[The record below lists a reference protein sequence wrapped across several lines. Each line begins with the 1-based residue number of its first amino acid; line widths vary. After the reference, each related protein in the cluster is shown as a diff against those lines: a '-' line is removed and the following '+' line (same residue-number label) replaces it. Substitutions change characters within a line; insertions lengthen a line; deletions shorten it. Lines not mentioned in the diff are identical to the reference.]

1 MSETRIISAAELFM
15 KIGATPRTR
24 SVRAD
29 QLFRKLRQADAKAD
43 TGPENPYAAAG
54 QKHLRQKQLPQKQ
67 LPQKQPPRPAP
78 TLQLNAAQ
86 KAARKSA

>member
-29 QLFRKLRQADAKAD
+29 QLFRKLRQADAKVD

-54 QKHLRQKQLPQKQ
+54 QKHVRQKQLPQKQ
-67 LPQKQPPRPAP
+67 PSRPAP

-86 KAARKSA
+86 KTARKSA